1 MPELL
6 IKLLCKK
13 KTFLEIHKK
22 NISIETPTYCTADK
36 SLDYTIEKPLSSNVC
51 TIKVSV
57 IYLLVLDPLCR

>member
-36 SLDYTIEKPLSSNVC
+36 SLDYTIEKPLISNVC
-51 TIKVSV
+51 TI
-57 IYLLVLDPLCR
+57 